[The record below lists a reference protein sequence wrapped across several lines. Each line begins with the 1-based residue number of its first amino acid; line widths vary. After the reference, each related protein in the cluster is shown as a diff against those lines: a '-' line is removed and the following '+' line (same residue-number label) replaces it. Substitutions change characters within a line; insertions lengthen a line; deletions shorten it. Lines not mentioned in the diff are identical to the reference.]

1 MAGYV
6 NSWIE
11 QYTGV
16 NPTPCIG
23 DTVQQ
28 TTNNTTL
35 AGSCI
40 LWLIAGLVFG
50 SLKFEK
56 KGTHQP

>member
-16 NPTPCIG
+16 NPTPCITE
-23 DTVQQ
+23 TVNPP
-28 TTNNTTL
+28 TATPWL
-35 AGSCI
+35 
-40 LWLIAGLVFG
+40 LYLIAGLVFG

-56 KGTHQP
+56 NGTHQQ

>member
-16 NPTPCIG
+16 NPTPCITE
-23 DTVQQ
+23 TV
-28 TTNNTTL
+28 NTPAPSTPWL
-35 AGSCI
+35 
-40 LWLIAGLVFG
+40 LYLIAGLVFG

-56 KGTHQP
+56 NGSNGQ